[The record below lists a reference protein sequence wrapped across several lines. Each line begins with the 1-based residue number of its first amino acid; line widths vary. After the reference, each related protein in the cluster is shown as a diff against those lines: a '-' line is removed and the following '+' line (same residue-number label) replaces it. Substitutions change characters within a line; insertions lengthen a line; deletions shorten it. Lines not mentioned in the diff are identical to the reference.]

1 MKRVTARFSDKEHE
15 GLTKLAEQS
24 ERSMN
29 DVIRDAVR
37 QYLQSWDIELTEAKA
52 P

>member
-1 MKRVTARFSDKEHE
+1 MKRVTARFSDKEHQ
-15 GLTKLAEQS
+15 GLLQLANQS

-37 QYLQSWDIELTEAKA
+37 QYLQTWGIDLTGG
-52 P
+52 